1 MEQRV
6 GGRPLEA
13 VRSVEFLAAIAMF
26 LVAIPLH
33 YPEQLLPFLNVES
46 PSSMLGLER
55 LAIERLFL
63 LLPIT
68 YLGFLFGMK
77 AGLTGS
83 ALALVIML
91 PNALF
96 ISKYHADAL
105 GEVSGVVAAG
115 AVINIGFER
124 LRRERERRR
133 LVGEQLRISEERYRE
148 IFENAH
154 DAIWLQDMQGRI
166 TMANKACAGITG
178 YAPEELVGMRVKR
191 FLAEEPLNKARQ
203 IRRRLLA
210 GETVSEPYEQGRDAR
225 ATLVDP
231 QSDHQ
236 PGLADGLSVHCSGH
250 HRASAHARE
259 PELLSAAGHQG
270 PGA

>member
-6 GGRPLEA
+6 TRRVLEA

-33 YPEQLLPFLNVES
+33 YPEQLLPFLDIDA
-46 PSSMLGLER
+46 PSSVLGLER
-55 LAIERLFL
+55 LALERLFL

-83 ALALVIML
+83 GLALGIML
-91 PNALF
+91 PNALL
-96 ISKYHADAL
+96 SSEYRVDAL
-105 GEVSGVVAAG
+105 GEVGGVVAAG
-115 AVINIGFER
+115 AVINVGFER

-166 TMANKACAGITG
+166 TMANRACAGITG
-178 YAPEELVGMRVKR
+178 YAPEELVGMKVRD
-191 FLAEEPLNKARQ
+191 FLSDEPLNKARQ
-203 IRRRLLA
+203 IRKRLLA
-210 GETVSEPYEQGRDAR
+210 GETVNEPYEQEIIKRDG
-225 ATLVDP
+225 T
-231 QSDHQ
+231 
-236 PGLADGLSVHCSGH
+236 
-250 HRASAHARE
+250 SA
-259 PELLSAAGHQG
+259 LLWLTPSLITSQG
-270 PGA
+270 WPTGFQF